1 MHFHEVF
8 LGNQHEIWSKQH
20 NGKVSQELS
29 RRGVQI
35 LKRSYWRFFAFEMN
49 KSQKG
54 MTQFLIP
61 GGNAAKL
68 FEFVEEPF
76 HLLASL
82 ENTEEYNL

>member
-1 MHFHEVF
+1 MQISSHRGHY
-8 LGNQHEIWSKQH
+8 
-20 NGKVSQELS
+20 ELHS
-29 RRGVQI
+29 PVHHAMCKRWDTPI
-35 LKRSYWRFFAFEMN
+35 SKRSYWRFFAFEMN

>member
-1 MHFHEVF
+1 MPF
-8 LGNQHEIWSKQH
+8 
-20 NGKVSQELS
+20 
-29 RRGVQI
+29 
-35 LKRSYWRFFAFEMN
+35 RSYWRFFAFEMN